1 MWDWTLPDGTHPE
14 VAAKTGTSDSFKD
27 NLAIGYTPDVVVGVW
42 AGNANDEAMNKVI
55 GITGAA
61 PIWHSVIERVM
72 DGSGCN
78 IDGAGI
84 LPCGNFN
91 FHFSDRTFP
100 QVGGLVNYCVSSANG
115 LAGSGNCDWMLNG
128 EQPQQSGI
136 TGMSSNP
143 IP

>member
-1 MWDWTLPDGTHPE
+1 MIGGLDRYFQIVKCFRDEDLRADRQPE
-14 VAAKTGTSDSFKD
+14 FTQLDLEMSFPRPED
-27 NLAIGYTPDVVVGVW
+27 IFR
-42 AGNANDEAMNKVI
+42 
-55 GITGAA
+55 
-61 PIWHSVIERVM
+61 VIERVM

-136 TGMSSNP
+136 TSMSS
-143 IP
+143 IPKP